1 MKNNVYQIVT
11 NRIIEQLEQ
20 GGVFHGISHGQ
31 VSEQKHSTESAGNPT
46 AY

>member
-11 NRIIEQLEQ
+11 NRIIEQLKQ
-20 GGVFHGISHGQ
+20 GVIPWHKPWTGIRT
-31 VSEQKHSTESAGNPT
+31 KAFTESAGNPT